1 MKAKVYTTK
10 GKSTS
15 VDLPKNYFNAPI
27 NEQLVAQAV
36 KVYLSNQRKAYPK
49 AKTRGEVVGSS
60 KKIWAQKGTGNARHG
75 DRYAPIFVGG
85 GAAHGPKGNQNYH
98 KKMPKKMKRKAVQA
112 VLSDMQ
118 KEDRL
123 KVVKNLKDIEPKTK
137 EAEKVLEKIFDKEL
151 PGEGSCLLVL
161 PEKWENTDRAFR
173 NLAEVNITYLSQLN
187 AYLLLKH
194 KYIIFALEA
203 IKDLKERK
211 NG

>member
-1 MKAKVYTTK
+1 MKTKVFTTG

-15 VDLPKNYFNAPI
+15 VELPKQYFKAPI

-49 AKTRGEVVGSS
+49 AKTRGEVVGSGR
-60 KKIWAQKGTGNARHG
+60 KIWAQKGTGKARHG
-75 DRYAPIFVGG
+75 DKYAPIFVGG
-85 GAAHGPKGNQNYH
+85 GVAHGPKGNQNFQL
-98 KKMPKKMKRKAVQA
+98 KMPKKMKRKALQA
-112 VLSDMQ
+112 VLTDKQ
-118 KEDRL
+118 KAEKI
-123 KVVKNLKDIEPKTK
+123 KVIKNLKDIEPKTK
-137 EAEKVLEKIFDKEL
+137 QAKKMLEKVFDKKL

-161 PEKWENTDRAFR
+161 PQKWENTHRAFR

-194 KYIIFALEA
+194 EFIIFAFEA
-203 IKDLKERK
+203 IKDLKERE

>member
-1 MKAKVYTTK
+1 MKTKVFVTK

-15 VDLPKNYFNAPI
+15 VDLPENYFDAPV

-49 AKTRGEVVGSS
+49 AKTRGEVAGSR

-75 DRYAPIFVGG
+75 DQYAPIFVGG
-85 GAAHGPKGNQNYH
+85 GVAHGPKGDQNYY

-112 VLSDMQ
+112 VLTDRQ
-118 KEDRL
+118 KEDRV
-123 KVVKNLKDIEPKTK
+123 KVVKDLKDIKLKTK
-137 EAEKVLEKIFDKEL
+137 EAKKVLEKIFDKEL

-161 PEKWENTDRAFR
+161 PEKWENAHRAFR

-194 KYIIFALEA
+194 EYVIFALEA
-203 IKDLKERK
+203 IKDLNKKK